1 MVARVYTSMSPAVY
15 RWWLPALLF
24 STLFL
29 PGTATACSVYGKG
42 WGSKWDN
49 PVWPNN
55 ATITWSFMTPGVGL
69 GPLAPPS
76 WSGVNTLGSGGAK
89 DLRKIID
96 ATHGTGAFNAAVQ
109 RAFNKW
115 AAAANLQF
123 VKVADQGGNFGT
135 VTQPDIRIGA
145 FSFGV
150 GDYAGAAGF
159 GPPGNDVN
167 FPDPLSGDIAFND
180 MNNFNID
187 PGSEGALLQTGP
199 GGLYL
204 NDIEGLLIHEIG
216 HTLGIGHSAMPDA
229 VLCGYQSPMF
239 DGSACDYTH
248 VNRVL
253 TADDRKAVK
262 NIYGPAP
269 PPDGDISFDCI
280 VDEADAV
287 LTNRIVIGLLTPN
300 DAQKARADVAPL
312 VGGTPVPDGQI
323 TIADLLVILRKGRG
337 QINF

>member
-1 MVARVYTSMSPAVY
+1 MGARVYTLISPVVY
-15 RWWLPALLF
+15 RWWLPALLV
-24 STLFL
+24 SVLFL
-29 PGTATACSVYGKG
+29 PEKTMACSVYGKG

-49 PVWPNN
+49 PVWPNS
-55 ATITWSFMTPGVGL
+55 AIITWSFMTPGVGL

-76 WSGVNTLGSGGAK
+76 WSGVNTLGSGGAR

-96 ATHGTGAFNAAVQ
+96 TIHGTGAFNNAVQ

-123 VKVADQGGNFGT
+123 VKVADQGGNFGA

-187 PGSEGALLQTGP
+187 PGSEGAPLQTGP

-229 VLCGYQSPMF
+229 VLCGYQSPQF
-239 DGSACDYTH
+239 NGSACDYTH

-262 NIYGPAP
+262 YIYGPAP
-269 PPDGDISFDCI
+269 SPDGDISFDCM

-312 VGGTPVPDGQI
+312 VAGTPVPDGEI

-337 QINF
+337 QVNF